1 MARQLVL
8 DLPVAVAYGAEDFL
22 VGASNERA
30 FGLVEAWPDWP
41 DRLLRIEG
49 PHGSGKSHLAA
60 IWAERAGAVV
70 LSAAS
75 VTDALVPALLERP
88 ALVLEGLDHGVGNG
102 EGDERALFHLVNLA
116 RERGRHI
123 LLTSALPPERCGLST
138 PDLLSRLRL
147 APSVTL
153 EAPDDAL
160 LRAVLVKLF
169 HDRQLA
175 VDAAVI
181 DFVAGRMERSLGAA
195 QALVAA
201 LDREAL
207 SRGRRVT
214 RPIAANI
221 LAEQESAGA
230 EAHLHPSV
238 TSET

>member
-8 DLPVAVAYGAEDFL
+8 DLPVTSAHGLDDFL
-22 VGASNERA
+22 VGASNARA
-30 FGLVEAWPDWP
+30 LGLIQGWPHWP
-41 DRLLRIEG
+41 DRLLRIQG
-49 PHGSGKSHLAA
+49 PTGSGKSHLAA
-60 IWAERAGAVV
+60 IWADRADAAI
-70 LSAAS
+70 LPAAS
-75 VTDALVPALLERP
+75 VTADSVPSLAEMP
-88 ALVLEGLDHGVGNG
+88 ALVLEDLDRGVGQG
-102 EGDERALFHLVNLA
+102 AGDERALFHLVNLA
-116 RERGRHI
+116 RERGRD
-123 LLTSALPPERCGLST
+123 LLITSAVGPESCGLAL

-175 VDAAVI
+175 VDAQVI
-181 DFVAGRMERSLGAA
+181 DFVASRMERSLGAA
-195 QALVAA
+195 QAIVAD

-221 LAEQESAGA
+221 LAVHDNDA
-230 EAHLHPSV
+230 
-238 TSET
+238 SEGL

>member
-8 DLPVAVAYGAEDFL
+8 DLPVTPAYGPEDFL

-30 FGLVEAWPDWP
+30 FGLIERWPAWP

-49 PHGSGKSHLAA
+49 PTGSGKSHLAA
-60 IWAERAGAVV
+60 IWADRAAAAILPAAAV
-70 LSAAS
+70 
-75 VTDALVPALLERP
+75 TEDRVPALAEMP
-88 ALVLEGLDHGVGNG
+88 ALVLEDLDRGVGRG

-116 RERGRHI
+116 RERGRH
-123 LLTSALPPERCGLST
+123 LLVTSALPPERCGLAT

-147 APSVTL
+147 APAVTL
-153 EAPDDAL
+153 EAPDDHL

-169 HDRQLA
+169 HDRQIA
-175 VDAAVI
+175 VEAAVI

-195 QALVAA
+195 QTIVAA

-221 LAEQESAGA
+221 LSEHDS
-230 EAHLHPSV
+230 EAP
-238 TSET
+238 

>member
-8 DLPVAVAYGAEDFL
+8 DLPVTPAYGLEDFL

-30 FGLVEAWPDWP
+30 LALIEGWPAWP
-41 DRLLRIEG
+41 DRLLRIQG
-49 PHGSGKSHLAA
+49 PAGSGKSHLAS
-60 IWAERAGAVV
+60 IWAERAEAAILPAAAV
-70 LSAAS
+70 
-75 VTDALVPALLERP
+75 TGDRVPALAEYTALALED
-88 ALVLEGLDHGVGNG
+88 LDRGVGHG
-102 EGDERALFHLVNLA
+102 EGDERALFHLVNLT

-123 LLTSALPPERCGLST
+123 LITSAAPPESCGLAT

-169 HDRQLA
+169 HDRQIL
-175 VDAAVI
+175 VDASVI

-195 QALVAA
+195 QEIVAA
-201 LDREAL
+201 LDREAM

-221 LAEQESAGA
+221 LAEHDADA
-230 EAHLHPSV
+230 P
-238 TSET
+238 